1 MISIDFFYYYLFSFT
16 FVGLEQR
23 VEKKTTTRTVVD
35 TILNRLKFSFLID
48 KYKDLRIILL
58 RYFFRFMLIVTHF
71 RFNNMKRIAA
81 KERKTNTVR
90 QRRRKN
96 KVNRLSFFVIF
107 LF

>member
-1 MISIDFFYYYLFSFT
+1 
-16 FVGLEQR
+16 
-23 VEKKTTTRTVVD
+23 
-35 TILNRLKFSFLID
+35 
-48 KYKDLRIILL
+48 
-58 RYFFRFMLIVTHF
+58 
-71 RFNNMKRIAA
+71 MKRIAA